1 MTGRAARWT
10 TAALAVLCA
19 GLGAAVAVEL
29 TGGLPLAPEVT
40 AAPPT
45 APPLDW
51 SREPVE
57 FEPPSRDELEVIAER
72 PLFSPSR
79 RPFVAAAVEPAAAPV
94 RSLPPLQLIGVLL
107 TEQQRTALVQAVGE
121 GDPTWVREGHKLQ
134 GWQVEKIEQDRVQVR
149 AGDRLETVELRPD
162 TAVPPKPRPKR
173 RQAEEKQAEASDEE
187 AGASGEEAEGSGEE
201 ADRAARSDPAD
212 TDSQDEEDTAD

>member
-1 MTGRAARWT
+1 MTGRAARST
-10 TAALAVLCA
+10 TAVLAILCA
-19 GLGAAVAVEL
+19 GLGAVVVFEL

-45 APPLDW
+45 APQLDW
-51 SREPVE
+51 SRAPVE
-57 FEPPSRDELEVIAER
+57 FEPPSRNELEAIAER

-79 RPFVAAAVEPAAAPV
+79 RPFVAVEAEPAAAPV

-121 GDPTWVREGHKLQ
+121 GDPTWVREGHQLQ
-134 GWQVEKIEQDRVQVR
+134 GWQVEKIEQDRVHVR

-173 RQAEEKQAEASDEE
+173 RQAEADKPQAA
-187 AGASGEEAEGSGEE
+187 GEEAEAAGEE
-201 ADRAARSDPAD
+201 ADRAARSDRAD
-212 TDSQDEEDTAD
+212 TDSQDEEETAD

>member
-10 TAALAVLCA
+10 TAGLAMLCA

-29 TGGLPLAPEVT
+29 TGGLPIAPEVT

-51 SREPVE
+51 SRAPVA

-79 RPFVAAAVEPAAAPV
+79 SPFVAAAEEPAVVPV

-121 GDPTWVREGHKLQ
+121 GDPSWVREGHKVQ
-134 GWQVEKIEQDRVQVR
+134 GWRVEKIEESRVHLR

-162 TAVPPKPRPKR
+162 TAVPPKPRAKR
-173 RQAEEKQAEASDEE
+173 RQAEAGEPEASDAEAERASSSDQAEADSSDEE
-187 AGASGEEAEGSGEE
+187 EDS
-201 ADRAARSDPAD
+201 AD
-212 TDSQDEEDTAD
+212 